1 MKDDV
6 IVMEIPLDFAYG
18 AQESRD
24 RAGDQSGRRVPR
36 LRAVQRQRY
45 MRPIALSFR
54 SGQARR

>member
-1 MKDDV
+1 LKGDV
-6 IVMEIPLDFAYG
+6 IVMEIPLDLAYG

-24 RAGDQSGRRVPR
+24 RAGDQSGRPALR

-54 SGQARR
+54 SGQARL